1 MAACSKDFLCGDESV
16 AVSAICRSY
25 SYGPNSS
32 ERVEKI
38 VIDEKD
44 YYKCSLCVTVCIA
57 TTINK
62 SRNRK
67 YCLLRTHPA

>member
-38 VIDEKD
+38 VIDEKRLLQMLLVR
-44 YYKCSLCVTVCIA
+44 YSLHSH
-57 TTINK
+57 N
-62 SRNRK
+62 
-67 YCLLRTHPA
+67 Y